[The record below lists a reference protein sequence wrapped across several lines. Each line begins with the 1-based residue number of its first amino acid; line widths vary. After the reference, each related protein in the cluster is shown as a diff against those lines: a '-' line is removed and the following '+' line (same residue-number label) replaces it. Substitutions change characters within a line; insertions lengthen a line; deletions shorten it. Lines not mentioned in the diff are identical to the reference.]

1 MAYAQD
7 WLLLGVILG
16 SMLVAVIWPGS
27 GIPFRPYTS
36 YFLMALLFV
45 SFLSISVGSIAKT
58 AREHGLFLIGWLLVK
73 LVLLPVALFFLFRA
87 VYPEFA
93 LAALL
98 LGGIPTGVVA
108 PFFSTLIQ
116 ANTSLV
122 VLMVTAGSV
131 LVPFTLPVLVR
142 ALVGQTLD
150 ISFTTM
156 AGILAQMIF
165 IPLAAAELL
174 RHISFAAIEKI
185 EASRYYL
192 SLFLCVALILGVFS
206 KYADFLYQNPSIV
219 IHALVVSVAMCAG
232 LFAVGM
238 LVSFGRS
245 AADRLAV
252 AISMGLINNIL
263 VTVFSAQFFGP
274 VEPLAGIIYCVP
286 FFSSIVFLRAFSA
299 WLIRGNVRLP

>member
-1 MAYAQD
+1 MIHARD
-7 WLLLGVILG
+7 WLLMGVILG
-16 SMLVAVIWPGS
+16 SMLVAVIWPSS

-36 YFLMALLFV
+36 YFLMGLLFL
-45 SFLSISVGSIAKT
+45 SFLSISVGSIAKA
-58 AREHGLFLIGWLLVK
+58 ARRHGLFLVKCLFLK
-73 LVLLPVALFFLFRA
+73 LVVLPVVLFFLFRA

-93 LAALL
+93 LASLL

-108 PFFSTLIQ
+108 PFFSTLVN

-150 ISFTTM
+150 ISLTAM

-174 RHISFAAIEKI
+174 RYICLPVTEKI
-185 EASRYYL
+185 AASKYYL
-192 SLFLCVALILGVFS
+192 SLILCAAIMLGVFS
-206 KYADFLYQNPSIV
+206 KYSDFLRQNPSIV
-219 IHALVVSVAMCAG
+219 IHALVVCVAMSAL

-238 LVSFGRS
+238 LFSLGRN
-245 AADRLAV
+245 AADRLAIV
-252 AISMGLINNIL
+252 ISMGLINNIL
-263 VTVFSAQFFGP
+263 VMVFSAEFFGP
-274 VEPLAGIIYCVP
+274 VEPLTGIIYCVP
-286 FFSSIVFLRAFSA
+286 FFSSIVFLRAFSG
-299 WLIRGNVRLP
+299 WLQRG